1 VGDPSMLRGAAWPP
15 QFPGAKEN
23 PASAGLKLSEAD
35 GATKVEKY
43 SRGPPSRPPPEWRPS
58 WSRWVGDGGAIA
70 WPVPRFNSTSVGN
83 GRQIAKPVRYDDGDI
98 HRISPLHGPR
108 HSLRWIP
115 ETGHDYLPVNQ
126 KYHRLAQEF
135 EQQPN

>member
-43 SRGPPSRPPPEWRPS
+43 SRGPPSRPPPDGPPGHAGWEMEVLSRDLSRALIAPASVTDGRSQNPS
-58 WSRWVGDGGAIA
+58 GTMMGI
-70 WPVPRFNSTSVGN
+70 F
-83 GRQIAKPVRYDDGDI
+83 
-98 HRISPLHGPR
+98 
-108 HSLRWIP
+108 
-115 ETGHDYLPVNQ
+115 TGYPHCRGQ
-126 KYHRLAQEF
+126 GIR
-135 EQQPN
+135 